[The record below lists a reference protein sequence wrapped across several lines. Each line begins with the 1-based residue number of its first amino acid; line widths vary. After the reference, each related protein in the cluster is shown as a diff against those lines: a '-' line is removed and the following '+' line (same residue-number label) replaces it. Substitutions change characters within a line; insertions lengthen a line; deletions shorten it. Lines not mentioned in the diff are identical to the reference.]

1 VLTTSYAAKEIALT
15 LLAGLAVTVVTGLFL
30 GLWAI
35 VPLVIMLALLSFY
48 RDPPRRV
55 PVGHGLLLAPA
66 DGRIVAIERNLPS
79 PDGEGRW
86 LRIMTFLAVYNV
98 HINRSPCAGR
108 VSGLAYR
115 PGRFVSAVRNEADMC
130 NECNTVTLTPRG
142 PLPGP
147 VYVRQIAGVLAR
159 RIVCT
164 LKEGHEVAAGE
175 RIGMIKL
182 GSRTELR
189 VPESEDWQVLVQVGQ
204 RVAAGKTVLVQLR
217 SAVPAESRSQAG
229 MPVENRQAHNQP
241 DGRKS
246 VSQSSNSSPNDRRE
260 AREP

>member
-1 VLTTSYAAKEIALT
+1 MLTTSYARKEIALT
-15 LLAGLAVTVVTGLFL
+15 LLIGLAVTAVTGTLW
-30 GLWAI
+30 GLSAI
-35 VPLVIMLALLSFY
+35 VPLVITLVLLSFY
-48 RDPPRRV
+48 RDPPRRI
-55 PVGHGLLLAPA
+55 PAGEGLVLAPA
-66 DGRIVAIERNLPS
+66 DGRIVAIERDLPG
-79 PDGEGRW
+79 PDGQGRW

-98 HINRSPCAGR
+98 HVNRSPCAGR

-115 PGRFVSAVRNEADMC
+115 PGKFVSAVRNEADMS

-164 LKEGHEVAAGE
+164 VKEGQDVAAGE

-189 VPESEDWQVLVQVGQ
+189 LPESEDWQVLVRVGQ
-204 RVAAGKTVLVQLR
+204 RVAAGKTVLVELR
-217 SAVPAESRSQAG
+217 SAVPASSQPQRMA
-229 MPVENRQAHNQP
+229 PASTRPQA
-241 DGRKS
+241 
-246 VSQSSNSSPNDRRE
+246 
-260 AREP
+260 